1 MVQEPILMSRDD
13 AGTAQAALYAEHALA
28 LQRLAF
34 LLTGSTAT
42 AEELVQDAFEQVVR
56 RWDVIDNPPGYLR
69 VAVVNGARSWGRR
82 AHRRLPVP
90 PTPRVELDQEAIA
103 VREALATLRHDEREV
118 VVLRYFL
125 GLTDSQIAAE
135 LDRPVGTVKSQIFRG
150 LAHMKEVLS

>member
-1 MVQEPILMSRDD
+1 MVDETVVTIRGD
-13 AGTAQAALYAEHALA
+13 AGAVQAALFAEHAI
-28 LQRLAF
+28 RLRRTAY
-34 LLTGSTAT
+34 LLTGSAAV

-56 RWDVIDNPPGYLR
+56 RWRSIDNPAGYLR

-82 AHRRLPVP
+82 EHRVLPVP
-90 PTPRVELDQEAIA
+90 PEPMVELDPEAIA
-103 VREALATLRHDEREV
+103 VRDALATLRHDEREV

-135 LDRPVGTVKSQIFRG
+135 LDRPIGTVKSQIFRG